1 MRDLTVEQQMRL
13 YAKVIENTL
22 QAIIITDI
30 EGKII
35 YANEAFLK
43 QTSYDL
49 SELYGQ
55 TPRILKSGKQDNL
68 FYHDL
73 WATLL
78 ETGQWQGELWNRDKH
93 GRLFYEQLSISAV
106 KDDEGEIAYYVA
118 VSSDI
123 TIHKLEKEKLE
134 EVNVVLQQLSS
145 IDGLTSIANRRYF
158 DESLER
164 EWRRAI
170 RKKTQLSLVMI
181 DIDYF
186 KSFNDTYG
194 HLSGD
199 ECIKTVAQILNSS
212 INRPGDLAARFGGE
226 EFIVL
231 LPDTDHGGA
240 LKVARTIRATVE
252 ALQVPHEGSSIN
264 KYVTVSIGAAT
275 ISPGIEQTSKELI
288 FAADHELYE
297 AKQNGRNCISAVRL
311 K

>member
-1 MRDLTVEQQMRL
+1 MLDLSMEQQMRL

-22 QAIIITDI
+22 QAIIITDAT
-30 EGKII
+30 GKII
-35 YANEAFLK
+35 FANEAFLR
-43 QTSYDL
+43 QTGYQIT
-49 SELYGQ
+49 ELYGQ
-55 TPRILKSGKQDNL
+55 TPRILKSGKQDNQ

-78 ETGQWQGELWNRDKH
+78 DSGQWQGELWNRDKH
-93 GRLFYEQLSISAV
+93 GRLYFEILNISAV
-106 KDDEGEIAYYVA
+106 KDEEGETAYYVA
-118 VSSDI
+118 ISSDI

-134 EVNVVLQQLSS
+134 EVNVVLQHLSS

-158 DESLER
+158 DDSLER

-170 RKKTQLSLVMI
+170 RKKAELSLVMV

-199 ECIKTVAQILNSS
+199 ECIKTVAQVLNSS

-231 LPDTDHGGA
+231 LPDTESEGA
-240 LKVARTIRATVE
+240 MKVARKIRATVE
-252 ALQVPHEGSSIN
+252 ALQIHHQGSSIN
-264 KYVTVSIGAAT
+264 NYVTVSLGVAT
-275 ISPGIEQTSKELI
+275 ISPLLEQASKELVY
-288 FAADHELYE
+288 AADRALYD
-297 AKQNGRNCISAVRL
+297 AKQNGRNCISTVRL
-311 K
+311 

>member
-1 MRDLTVEQQMRL
+1 MRDLTVDQQLRL

-22 QAIIITDI
+22 QAILITDTD
-30 EGKII
+30 GKII
-35 YANEAFLK
+35 FANAAFLR
-43 QTSYDL
+43 QTGYDL

-55 TPRILKSGKQDNL
+55 TPRILKSGKQDNQ

-73 WATLL
+73 WKTLL
-78 ETGQWQGELWNRDKH
+78 EIGQWQGELWNRDKH

-106 KDDEGEIAYYVA
+106 KDDQGTIAYYVA
-118 VSSDI
+118 ISTDI
-123 TIHKLEKEKLE
+123 TTHKLEKEKLE

-158 DESLER
+158 DENLER

-170 RKKTQLSLVMI
+170 RKKMELSIVMI

-199 ECIKTVAQILNSS
+199 ECIKTVAQVLNSS

-231 LPDTDHGGA
+231 LPDTEHEGA
-240 LKVARTIRATVE
+240 MKVARTIRATVE
-252 ALQVPHEGSSIN
+252 ALQIHHGGSSIN
-264 KYVTVSIGAAT
+264 EYVTVSLGTAT
-275 ISPGIEQTSKELI
+275 ISPNIEQASKELVY
-288 FAADHELYE
+288 AADRALYE
-297 AKQNGRNCISAVRL
+297 SKQNGRNRISAVRL
-311 K
+311 

>member
-1 MRDLTVEQQMRL
+1 MQNLTVDQQLRL

-22 QAIIITDI
+22 QAIIITDL

-35 YANEAFLK
+35 YANAAFLR
-43 QTSYDL
+43 QTGYGL
-49 SELYGQ
+49 TELYGQ
-55 TPRILKSGKQDNL
+55 TPRILKSGKQDNQ

-78 ETGQWQGELWNRDKH
+78 ESGQWQGELWNRDKQ
-93 GRLFYEQLSISAV
+93 GKLFFEQLSISAV
-106 KDDEGEIAYYVA
+106 KDDQGIVTYYVA
-118 VSSDI
+118 ISSDI
-123 TIHKLEKEKLE
+123 TTHMLEKEKLV

-158 DESLER
+158 DENLER

-170 RKKTQLSLVMI
+170 RKKTELSLIMI

-199 ECIKTVAQILNSS
+199 ECIKTVAQVLNSS
-212 INRPGDLAARFGGE
+212 VNRPGDLAARFGGE

-231 LPDTDHGGA
+231 LPDTEPEGA
-240 LKVARTIRATVE
+240 MKVARTIRATVE
-252 ALQVPHEGSSIN
+252 ALQVVHEGSTIN
-264 KYVTVSIGAAT
+264 NYVTVSLGVAT
-275 ISPGIEQTSKELI
+275 TSPEPEQTPKELV
-288 FAADHELYE
+288 FAADRALYQ
-297 AKQNGRNCISAVRL
+297 AKENGRNRISTVRL
-311 K
+311 G